1 MRRRRISILLLMIWL
16 LGACSTVDTP
26 PVPTA
31 TAPPIQQLRIE
42 NAGNIAIPGLVVLLP
57 GANANALA
65 MQVPFGDLVSGGVT
79 AYQNVPSGV
88 YRYSAYSYRLNNQI
102 VTQPVTDWM
111 GEKPLLGQQF
121 TYRIAFDPTQPT
133 GNQIKLLE
141 VLIDTP

>member
-1 MRRRRISILLLMIWL
+1 MRRRRISILLLMSL
-16 LGACSTVDTP
+16 LISACSTVDTP

-31 TAPPIQQLRIE
+31 TARPIQQLRIE
-42 NAGNIAIPGLVVLLP
+42 NAGNVAIPGLVVLFP
-57 GANANALA
+57 GANINALA
-65 MQVPFGDLVSGGVT
+65 SQVPFGDLASGGVT
-79 AYQNVPSGV
+79 AYQSVPSGV

-102 VTQPVTDWM
+102 VTQPVRDWM

-141 VLIDTP
+141 VVIDTP